1 MKRFINLLM
10 VVVTGVFV
18 LLYFTYRNER
28 SKAERLLEQDTVHV
42 DKIIDLQEENGRLME
57 YIMELETDN
66 SILLSCCSNGG
77 LDADTSFTQ

>member
-1 MKRFINLLM
+1 M

-28 SKAERLLEQDTVHV
+28 SKAERLLEQDAVHV

-66 SILLSCCSNGG
+66 SILGSCCSNGG
-77 LDADTSFTQ
+77 LNADTSFVQ

>member
-10 VVVTGVFV
+10 AVVIGIFV
-18 LLYFTYRNER
+18 LLYFTYRNEK
-28 SKAERLLEQDTVHV
+28 SKAERLLEQDAVHV
-42 DKIIDLQEENGRLME
+42 DIIIDLEEENSRLMG

-77 LDADTSFTQ
+77 LDADTSFIQ

>member
-28 SKAERLLEQDTVHV
+28 SKAERLLEQDVVHV

>member
-1 MKRFINLLM
+1 MGRFINLLM

-28 SKAERLLEQDTVHV
+28 SKAERLLEQDAVHV

-66 SILLSCCSNGG
+66 SILGSCCSNGA
-77 LDADTSFTQ
+77 LNADTSFVQ